1 MKDNLMLTLEDAV
14 KVAKRF
20 TDMDEEVLRSEL
32 EQKCWICAFDDEPL
46 KRLIDLIMDI
56 HPAEIASHIE
66 NDNLKEWCA
75 IIQTEMQLA
84 LIRSGIWEK

>member
-1 MKDNLMLTLEDAV
+1 MKDNLMLTLDDAV

-20 TDMDEEVLRSEL
+20 TDMDEKVLRSEL
-32 EQKCWICAFDDEPL
+32 EQKCWMSAFDDEPL

-66 NDNLKEWCA
+66 HDNLKEWCV
-75 IIQTEMQLA
+75 IMQTEMQLA

>member
-1 MKDNLMLTLEDAV
+1 MKDNLMLTLDDAV

-32 EQKCWICAFDDEPL
+32 EQKVWVGAFDDEPL
-46 KRLIDLIMDI
+46 KRLSDLIMDI

-66 NDNLKEWCA
+66 HGNLKEWCE
-75 IIQTEMQLA
+75 IIQVEMQLA
-84 LIRSGIWEK
+84 LVRSGAWVK